1 MLYAVFKDE
10 KKKKLHSVVKE
21 SRQFKFQLH
30 MALEECETNMIATK
44 AAKEVKQKAKQACE
58 EDMKKTWRQKP
69 QHGGY
74 QQRMSNG
81 DVDKATTHQWFGSSI

>member
-1 MLYAVFKDE
+1 MKRKRNSIQLL
-10 KKKKLHSVVKE
+10 KKVDSLNFNFTWHWKNVTKAAKE
-21 SRQFKFQLH
+21 
-30 MALEECETNMIATK
+30 ATK